1 MNAELSAQGLAQT
14 TKYSTKILLALDS
27 EQKQIS
33 EVIESQQS
41 QEKKFDLLFAQLEKL
56 NLAAKAGIGE
66 GSSRE
71 ASELV
76 EQFAKELKIDRAEV
90 REALEEMGGVGEELR
105 GIFDALSSLNAQVIR
120 GHLLCSSLLPISL
133 TATDLF

>member
-1 MNAELSAQGLAQT
+1 MDMNAELSAQGLAQT

-76 EQFAKELKIDRAEV
+76 DEAESIDPNK
-90 REALEEMGGVGEELR
+90 M
-105 GIFDALSSLNAQVIR
+105 SLIKHPRYLIKRNV
-120 GHLLCSSLLPISL
+120 
-133 TATDLF
+133 DN

>member
-1 MNAELSAQGLAQT
+1 MNAELSARGLAQT
-14 TKYSTKILLALDS
+14 TKYSTEILVALDT
-27 EQKQIS
+27 EQKQIA

-41 QEKKFDLLFAQLEKL
+41 QERKFDLLFEQLEKL
-56 NLAAKAGIGE
+56 NLAAKAGISE

-76 EQFAKELKIDRAEV
+76 DKFAKELKIDRAEA

-105 GIFDALSSLNAQVIR
+105 GVFDALSSLNAQVICHMR
-120 GHLLCSSLLPISL
+120 CSSLLPISL
-133 TATDLF
+133 TATAFL